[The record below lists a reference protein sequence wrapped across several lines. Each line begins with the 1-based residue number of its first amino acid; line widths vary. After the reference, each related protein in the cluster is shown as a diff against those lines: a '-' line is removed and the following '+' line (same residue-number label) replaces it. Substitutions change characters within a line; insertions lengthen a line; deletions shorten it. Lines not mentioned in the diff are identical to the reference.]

1 MEQQMCKSVYF
12 ELRKLKVYIYI
23 YKVNKILFLFI

>member
-12 ELRKLKVYIYI
+12 ELRKLKVYIY
-23 YKVNKILFLFI
+23 KVNKILFLFI